1 MIQLD
6 KRINTPIKIPF
17 AEANGTTG
25 LVAFSS
31 VFLKDGDNYVGLAP
45 TYSEIGNGIY
55 TMDVTFTET
64 GVYTVIIDDA
74 ISAVVNV
81 VEKDFYSILQD
92 LDDVAQG
99 SWVYDKAASTLR
111 LIRQDGSDLASFDVV
126 DDVDISSRE
135 RQ

>member
-1 MIQLD
+1 MIHLD
-6 KRINTPIKIPF
+6 KRINQPLKVPF

-25 LVAFSS
+25 VTVFSIT
-31 VFLKDGDNYVGLAP
+31 FLKDGVVHPGLVP
-45 TYSEIGNGIY
+45 STTEIGGGIY
-55 TMDVTFTET
+55 TVDITFTEV
-64 GVYTVIIDDA
+64 GVYTVIVDDSIA
-74 ISAVVNV
+74 AVVNV

-111 LIRQDGSDLASFDVV
+111 LIRQDGNDLAVFDVV
-126 DDVDISSRE
+126 DNVNVSSRE

>member
-6 KRINTPIKIPF
+6 KRINQPIKIPF

-25 LVAFSS
+25 VVAFSI
-31 VFLKDGDNYVGLAP
+31 VFLKDGVSYPGLAP
-45 TYSEIGNGIY
+45 TTTEIGGGIY
-55 TMDVTFTET
+55 TVDVTFTET
-64 GVYTVIIDDA
+64 GVYTVIVDDA
-74 ISAVVNV
+74 LAASINV

-111 LIRQDGSDLASFDVV
+111 LIRQDGSDLATFDVV
-126 DDVDISSRE
+126 DDVNTSSRE